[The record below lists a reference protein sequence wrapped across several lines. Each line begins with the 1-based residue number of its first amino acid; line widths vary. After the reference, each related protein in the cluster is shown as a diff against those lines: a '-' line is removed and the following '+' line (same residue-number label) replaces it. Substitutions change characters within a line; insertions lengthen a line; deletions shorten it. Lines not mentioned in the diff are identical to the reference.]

1 MIIVNDCL
9 LKREDQETEMRLTR
23 TAVASSCTGTGRKDR
38 KHAKIL
44 IPYSLKSY
52 RF

>member
-9 LKREDQETEMRLTR
+9 LKRKDHQTEMRLTR
-23 TAVASSCTGTGRKDR
+23 TAVASSCTGTDRKDR

-44 IPYSLKSY
+44 IPYSLKGY